1 MFVRLSLDTFLEV
14 AGILRTFFLTL
25 NFVASDC
32 APPPELERSATAFY
46 TICIIMFPIATLKA
60 MGLAGMAEESY
71 WRFGRLMKKIIKLM
85 ALGATAAMFALP
97 VAARTLPSQLDTLV
111 QDQCTQENKD
121 AWYAAFRESFKT
133 DPVKAYDSA
142 KKYLTACSAEDT
154 QITQY
159 LKKWVGAYDKENR
172 KVLLPQLLYK
182 EKKYPEAFTLGKEIL
197 TDEPENLTV
206 LIDLGYGGYL
216 AATAKNN
223 SFKADAIN
231 YAKKALQLIDS
242 GKTVDNW
249 YPFGNKN
256 EALAYLNYSIGAL
269 TLPQD
274 PSSALSYLIKAAQF
288 ESDLK
293 KLPFFYAYIAGAYE
307 NGPYAKLSEAY
318 KQYANKDET
327 PESKLALAN
336 INQVVDR
343 MIDAYARAVA
353 TAGSD
358 PKFQAAKPEWVESLA
373 QWYKYRHDKSDA
385 GMNEL
390 VASILT
396 KPLPPEPTP
405 LTSLPPSATPAATPA
420 SGNGSPGAN
429 SGSGTNTN
437 LPASST
443 QPASKTTT
451 PASPNK
457 TGVPIKPRSNHPR

>member
-1 MFVRLSLDTFLEV
+1 VPLLRVGKIGNRFLHHLHHNV
-14 AGILRTFFLTL
+14 PLWR
-25 NFVASDC
+25 
-32 APPPELERSATAFY
+32 R
-46 TICIIMFPIATLKA
+46 MKA
-60 MGLAGMAEESY
+60 MGLAGIAEESS

-97 VAARTLPSQLDTLV
+97 VGARTMLSQPDTLV

-142 KKYLTACSAEDT
+142 KKYLTACSTEDT

-172 KVLLPQLLYK
+172 KVLLPQLLFK
-182 EKKYPEAFTLGKEIL
+182 DKKYPEAFTLGKEIL

-242 GKTVDNW
+242 GKTVENW
-249 YPFGNKN
+249 YPFGNKD

-274 PSSALSYLIKAAQF
+274 PSSALSFLIKAAQF

-318 KQYANKDET
+318 KVYANKDET

-353 TAGSD
+353 AAGTD
-358 PKFQAAKPEWVESLA
+358 PKFQAAKPEWVEGLA

-405 LTSLPPSATPAATPA
+405 LTSLPPSATPAATPNA
-420 SGNGSPGAN
+420 GEGS
-429 SGSGTNTN
+429 SGTGTSTN
-437 LPASST
+437 VPATST

-457 TGVPIKPRSNHPR
+457 TGTKTTSTGVPIKPRSNDRR

>member
-1 MFVRLSLDTFLEV
+1 
-14 AGILRTFFLTL
+14 
-25 NFVASDC
+25 
-32 APPPELERSATAFY
+32 
-46 TICIIMFPIATLKA
+46 
-60 MGLAGMAEESY
+60 
-71 WRFGRLMKKIIKLM
+71 MKKIIKLM
-85 ALGATAAMFALP
+85 ALGATAAMFSLP
-97 VAARTLPSQLDTLV
+97 VAARTMLSQPDTLV

-133 DPVKAYDSA
+133 DPVKAYDLA

-172 KVLLPQLLYK
+172 KVHLPQLLFK

-197 TDEPENLTV
+197 TDEPENLNV
-206 LIDLGYGGYL
+206 LVDLGYGGYL

-231 YAKKALQLIDS
+231 YAKKAIQLIES
-242 GKTVDNW
+242 GKTTDNW
-249 YPFGNKN
+249 YPFSNKD

-274 PSSALSYLIKAAQF
+274 PSSALSYLIKAAQY

-307 NGPYAKLSEAY
+307 NGPYSKLSEAY

-353 TAGSD
+353 AAGSD

-385 GMNEL
+385 GMNEM

-405 LTSLPPSATPAATPA
+405 LTSLPATPTTTPA
-420 SGNGSPGAN
+420 SGNGSSGA
-429 SGSGTNTN
+429 STN
-437 LPASST
+437 LPATAT
-443 QPASKTTT
+443 QPANKTAT

-457 TGVPIKPRSNHPR
+457 TGGTKTSSTGVPIKPRSNHERR

>member
-1 MFVRLSLDTFLEV
+1 
-14 AGILRTFFLTL
+14 
-25 NFVASDC
+25 
-32 APPPELERSATAFY
+32 
-46 TICIIMFPIATLKA
+46 
-60 MGLAGMAEESY
+60 
-71 WRFGRLMKKIIKLM
+71 MKKIIKLM

-97 VAARTLPSQLDTLV
+97 VGARTMLSQPDTLV

-133 DPVKAYDSA
+133 DPVKAYASA
-142 KKYLTACSAEDT
+142 KKYLTACSTEDT

-172 KVLLPQLLYK
+172 KVLLPQLLFK
-182 EKKYPEAFTLGKEIL
+182 DKKYPEAFTLGKEIL

-242 GKTVDNW
+242 GKTVENW
-249 YPFGNKN
+249 YPFGNKD

-318 KQYANKDET
+318 KVYANKDET

-343 MIDAYARAVA
+343 MIDAYA
-353 TAGSD
+353 
-358 PKFQAAKPEWVESLA
+358 
-373 QWYKYRHDKSDA
+373 
-385 GMNEL
+385 N
-390 VASILT
+390 
-396 KPLPPEPTP
+396 
-405 LTSLPPSATPAATPA
+405 
-420 SGNGSPGAN
+420 
-429 SGSGTNTN
+429 GTNTVMTSRMQ
-437 LPASST
+437 A
-443 QPASKTTT
+443 
-451 PASPNK
+451 
-457 TGVPIKPRSNHPR
+457 

>member
-1 MFVRLSLDTFLEV
+1 
-14 AGILRTFFLTL
+14 
-25 NFVASDC
+25 
-32 APPPELERSATAFY
+32 
-46 TICIIMFPIATLKA
+46 
-60 MGLAGMAEESY
+60 
-71 WRFGRLMKKIIKLM
+71 MKKIIKLM

-97 VAARTLPSQLDTLV
+97 VGARTMLSQPDTLV

-142 KKYLTACSAEDT
+142 KKYLTACSTEDT

-172 KVLLPQLLYK
+172 KVLLPQLLFK
-182 EKKYPEAFTLGKEIL
+182 DKKYPEAFTLGKEIL

-249 YPFGNKN
+249 YPFGNKG

-318 KQYANKDET
+318 KVYANKDET

-353 TAGSD
+353 TAGTD
-358 PKFQAAKPEWVESLA
+358 PKYQAAKPEWVEGLA

-405 LTSLPPSATPAATPA
+405 LTSLPPSATPAATP
-420 SGNGSPGAN
+420 N
-429 SGSGTNTN
+429 SGTGSSGTGTSSNV
-437 LPASST
+437 PATST
-443 QPASKTTT
+443 QPANKTTT

-457 TGVPIKPRSNHPR
+457 TGTKTSSTGVPIKPRSNDRR